1 MAASLLSLDHSM
13 LCNLYDERKQRL
25 LPNGRYTSEFIFNVC
40 HKKMKPLSRFSISTF
55 LLAFNLLC
63 ANSLYAQPK
72 TYCNPLNI
80 DYAYVN
86 IPDYVEQGKH
96 RATADPVIV
105 LFKNH
110 YFLFSTNQY
119 GYWWS
124 DDMSKWNFVPR
135 SFLLPYHHVYDDLC
149 APAATVV
156 GDTLL
161 LFGSTATTDFPIWMS
176 TDPTRDDWKMA
187 VDSFRVAAWDP
198 DFFLDDDG
206 RLYLYYGSS
215 NVYPIYGQEIDR
227 TTFQPIGERKELIR
241 LHDDIHGWERFGE
254 HNDNTFLSPFIEGS
268 WMTKHNGK
276 YYLQYAAPGTEQS
289 GYADGVYV
297 GDHPLGPFVYQQHN
311 PFSYKPGGFFRGAG
325 HGATFQDKYDNW
337 WHVSTIGISVK
348 NNFERR
354 IGLWRAGFDSD
365 GVLYCNTSYGD
376 YPHYLPDTTTWSHS
390 RPDKVGRN
398 RLFQNNQ
405 KIDSRQKHAGMTV
418 PKESADLS
426 QTDKNFTGW
435 MLLNYNKPVTVSST
449 FGGYEPNYADDENI
463 KTYWS
468 AATADS
474 GEWLESD
481 LGEVCTV
488 RAIQINYADQNAE
501 LMGKQLHIFHQY
513 MIFESSDGSQWNLLV
528 DKSKNRTDVPHD
540 YVELNRPVETRYLKI
555 VNVHIPTGKFAL
567 SGFRVFGNAHSNVP
581 DEVKD
586 FIVLRGES
594 ERRNAWIKW
603 KQSDDAIGY
612 TIYFG
617 AAPDKLYNSIQVYGA
632 NEYFFAGM
640 TKDIPYYFQI
650 EAFNESGI
658 GKRTAVVKAE

>member
-1 MAASLLSLDHSM
+1 
-13 LCNLYDERKQRL
+13 
-25 LPNGRYTSEFIFNVC
+25 
-40 HKKMKPLSRFSISTF
+40 MKPLPCFSITAILFSV
-55 LLAFNLLC
+55 NLLC
-63 ANSLYAQPK
+63 ANFLHAQPK

-86 IPDYVEQGKH
+86 IPENVVQGKH

-149 APAATVV
+149 APAAAVI

-161 LFGSTATTDFPIWMS
+161 LLGSTYTLDFPLWMS
-176 TDPTRDDWKMA
+176 TDPTHDNWKMA
-187 VDSFRVAAWDP
+187 VDSFKVGAWDP
-198 DFFLDDDG
+198 DLFLDDDG
-206 RLYLYYGSS
+206 RLYLYFGSS

-227 TTFQPIGERKELIR
+227 KTFQPIGERKELIR

-254 HNDNTFLSPFIEGS
+254 HNDNTFLRPFIEGS
-268 WMTKHNGK
+268 WMTKHDGK
-276 YYLQYAAPGTEQS
+276 YYLQYGAPGTEQS

-297 GDHPLGPFVYQQHN
+297 GNHPLGPFTYQTHN
-311 PFSYKPGGFFRGAG
+311 PFSYKPGGFCQGAG
-325 HGATFQDKYDNW
+325 HGSTFQDKYGNW
-337 WHVSTIGISVK
+337 WHVSTIRISVK

-354 IGLWRAGFDSD
+354 IGLWRAGFDND

-376 YPHYLPDTTTWSHS
+376 YPHYLP
-390 RPDKVGRN
+390 N
-398 RLFQNNQ
+398 
-405 KIDSRQKHAGMTV
+405 
-418 PKESADLS
+418 KEMKKD
-426 QTDKNFTGW
+426 FTGW

-449 FGGYEPNYADDENI
+449 LGGYEPNYAVDENI
-463 KTYWS
+463 RTYWS

-501 LMGKQLHIFHQY
+501 LMGKQLHIFHRYLIYQ
-513 MIFESSDGSQWNLLV
+513 SADGKKWNLLV
-528 DKSKNRTDVPHD
+528 DKGKNTTDVPHD

-555 VNVHIPTGKFAL
+555 VNVHVPTGKFAL
-567 SGFRVFGNAHSNVP
+567 SGFRVFGNAHKKVAN
-581 DEVKD
+581 EVKN

-603 KQSDDAIGY
+603 AQSDDAVGY

-617 AAPDKLYNSIQVYGA
+617 SASDKLYNSIQVYGA